1 MSSVPPSQPPENGD
15 QPRLRLVDPE
25 SDVAAAASGGD
36 MASVRRVWEA
46 NRRWVAAILLA
57 HKPRWADLEDLL
69 QEVALAMVRKIGEL
83 RDPGALRPWLRTVAI
98 NAAHAA
104 ARGSKRRAGEEWFA
118 EGSDSGGHEGRGRDF
133 APPPEALADQEHG
146 RLLMKLAFELP
157 DGYREPLL
165 LKAVEGLSYRHIGEI
180 MDLPETTIET
190 RVARGRRMLRE
201 LASKTAALASLQ

>member
-1 MSSVPPSQPPENGD
+1 MSRVPPESSPDPQD
-15 QPRLRLVDPE
+15 RPRLRLADAE
-25 SDVAAAASGGD
+25 MVAASAASGSDVG
-36 MASVRRVWEA
+36 SVNGLWEA

-104 ARGSKRRAGEEWFA
+104 ARGSKRRAGEERSA
-118 EGSDSGGHEGRGRDF
+118 EGSDQAHEGRTRDF
-133 APPPEALADQEHG
+133 TPAPDALGDLEHG
-146 RLLMKLAFELP
+146 RLLMQLAFELP

-165 LKAVEGLSYRHIGEI
+165 LKAVEGLSYRQIGEI

-201 LASKTAALASLQ
+201 LVARTPSLAPLQ

>member
-1 MSSVPPSQPPENGD
+1 MSPVPPSPSSDQEG
-15 QPRLRLVDPE
+15 QPRLRLTE
-25 SDVAAAASGGD
+25 SEADLAAIAASGD
-36 MASVRRVWEA
+36 PASVRRLWEA

-69 QEVALAMVRKIGEL
+69 QEVALAMVRKVGEL

-104 ARGSKRRAGEEWFA
+104 ARGSKRRVGQELFA
-118 EGSDSGGHEGRGRDF
+118 EGSDQGHEGRTRDF
-133 APPPEALADQEHG
+133 TPAPEALADHEHG
-146 RLLMKLAFELP
+146 RLLMQLAFELP

-165 LKAVEGLSYRHIGEI
+165 LKAVEGLSYRQIGEI

-190 RVARGRRMLRE
+190 RVARGRRMLRD
-201 LASKTAALASLQ
+201 LAARTPSLASLP

>member
-1 MSSVPPSQPPENGD
+1 MSSVPPLPPTDPD

-25 SDVAAAASGGD
+25 ADVAAAAAGGD
-36 MASVRRVWEA
+36 ADAMRRLWDL

-57 HKPRWADLEDLL
+57 HKPKWADLEDLL

-83 RDPGALRPWLRTVAI
+83 RDPGAVRPWLRTVAI

-104 ARGSKRRAGEEWFA
+104 ARGSKRRAGDEWFA
-118 EGSDSGGHEGRGRDF
+118 QASDQGGHEGRTRDF
-133 APPPEALADQEHG
+133 ATPPESLADQEHG

-165 LKAVEGLSYRHIGEI
+165 LKAVEGLSYRQIGEI

-190 RVARGRRMLRE
+190 RVARGRRMLRD
-201 LASKTAALASLQ
+201 LASRSPSLATLQ